1 MLDQLVESKSSA
13 KENTRRSGFMLTT
26 MVIAVSLLVGGWL
39 YSLFAKDY
47 GMGGSDLELS
57 TLVAPVPVPEDE
69 PPPPPKPEN
78 EPEKKVVEQKETN
91 VAIRQ
96 ELIQNINQSPIVPD
110 KVNTDYKKFK
120 QMQEGVVN
128 KIGDRDVDASSGSR
142 GSTRT
147 DGGGTG
153 TGIIPKPQP
162 TPVKDDEDD
171 APPPPPK
178 PTPKPAPKTISGG
191 VVNGKAI
198 SLPAPAYPAAAKAVG
213 AKGSVSVQ
221 VLIDEDGSVVSAN
234 AASGHPL
241 LRQAAEGAARRAK
254 FRPTQLSGQPVKVSG
269 VITYVFN

>member
-1 MLDQLVESKSSA
+1 MLDQLVESRSTS

-26 MVIAVSLLVGGWL
+26 SVVIFSMLMGGWL

-78 EPEKKVVEQKETN
+78 EPEKKQIEKTDTN
-91 VAIRQ
+91 VDVRKEIIKNIFENPSVPPKINTERTDALARRIGAI
-96 ELIQNINQSPIVPD
+96 
-110 KVNTDYKKFK
+110 TK
-120 QMQEGVVN
+120 QG
-128 KIGDRDVDASSGSR
+128 SSDSNAAGAPS

-147 DGGGTG
+147 VSGGGE
-153 TGIIPKPQP
+153 GITVRPQA
-162 TPVKDDEDD
+162 TPDNRDDDE
-171 APPPPPK
+171 PPPPK
-178 PTPKPAPKTISGG
+178 VTPKPAPKTISGG

-198 SLPAPAYPAAAKAVG
+198 SLPVPPYPAAAKAVG
-213 AKGSVSVQ
+213 AKGTVSVQ
-221 VLIDEDGSVVSAN
+221 VLIDEKGSVVSAN

-241 LRQAAEGAARRAK
+241 LRSAAEGAARRAR
-254 FRPTQLSGQPVKVSG
+254 FRPTELSGQPVKVSG

>member
-1 MLDQLVESKSSA
+1 MLDQLVESKSTV
-13 KENTRRSGFMLTT
+13 KENTRRSSFMLVT
-26 MVIAVSLLVGGWL
+26 MIVIVSFLMSGWL

-78 EPEKKVVEQKETN
+78 EPEKQVTNEKETN

-96 ELIQNINQSPIVPD
+96 ELIQNINQNTKPPD
-110 KVNTDYKKFK
+110 TTNTANLKYK
-120 QMQEGVVN
+120 QMQEGVLN
-128 KIGDRDVDASSGSR
+128 KLGAQDQDASSGSR
-142 GSTRT
+142 GATRT
-147 DGGGTG
+147 GGGDGGG
-153 TGIIPKPQP
+153 IVPKTVPP
-162 TPVKDDEDD
+162 PAMKVDDDE
-171 APPPPPK
+171 PPPVIK

-191 VVNGKAI
+191 VVNGKAT
-198 SLPAPAYPAAAKAVG
+198 SLPAPPYPAAAKAVG

-221 VLIDEDGSVVSAN
+221 VLIDENGNVVSAN
-234 AASGHPL
+234 AVNGHPL
-241 LRQAAEGAARRAK
+241 LRSAAAGAARRAK